1 MNIGSGL
8 NTVSSMYRQQKGNNM
23 KAPVSAE
30 KTFYTAET
38 PKVYQI
44 FTTDN
49 MLWTGGNG
57 TGLSYCLKYADDS
70 TDENPV
76 VLAKGVDEN
85 GKEFEQRIYINDV
98 DPSNA
103 TVVEMRALLIVIG
116 ALIVFKVTGF
126 AIENIKRFLPY
137 EAIQRI
143 PDWHFPAPLGVSFY
157 SFMMIS
163 YLVDVY
169 NGRIHAQKNF
179 LKYLS
184 YVLYFPHITQGPIA
198 RYELVAHQLWE
209 KHKFDYDTVIKG
221 TWLILWGA
229 LKKMVMADRISP
241 FVTEVFKHSDQ
252 YEGMIFFLAAVMYS
266 IQIYCDFSGCMDIV
280 RGTSECFGITLGENF
295 RRPYFSQT
303 LPEFWRRWHIS
314 LGAFFREYVFY
325 PVSTS
330 KILLKWNTKVRKYLG
345 NAIGT
350 GFASCVPILC
360 VWILTG
366 LWHGAKWNYIGWGL
380 FHGILICLSTLFEQP
395 VAKLTEKLNIRT
407 NCISWNIF
415 RMLRTFLLC
424 VIGRIIFMGSGIR
437 ASFHM
442 IASCVVDRG
451 TFYDIINT
459 FALSQREWGLILI
472 GCLILL
478 CVSVAQEIREQMGI
492 KEDIRS
498 WLLRQNLWLRWLV
511 LIVGILCVLTFG
523 VYGSGSHI
531 AFIYEQF

>member
-1 MNIGSGL
+1 MSVVSYIFIVFLAVTVLIYYIVPKKIQWWVLLAASAVFYAYSGIDNL
-8 NTVSSMYRQQKGNNM
+8 LIVVGTAFLVYPLTMLMEKNLEEQDRLLLDADKRTARKIKTAQK
-23 KAPVSAE
+23 K
-30 KTFYTAET
+30 KR
-38 PKVYQI
+38 K
-44 FTTDN
+44 
-49 MLWTGGNG
+49 
-57 TGLSYCLKYADDS
+57 KYL
-70 TDENPV
+70 
-76 VLAKGVDEN
+76 VL
-85 GKEFEQRIYINDV
+85 
-98 DPSNA
+98 
-103 TVVEMRALLIVIG
+103 ALLIVIG

-280 RGTSECFGITLGENF
+280 RGASECFGITLGENF

-366 LWHGAKWNYIGWGL
+366 LWHGANWTFILWGIYHALL
-380 FHGILICLSTLFEQP
+380 FMPLLLLNKNRRYTKNVIAEGKLLPSFKEAVQMFSTF
-395 VAKLTEKLNIRT
+395 
-407 NCISWNIF
+407 F
-415 RMLRTFLLC
+415 
-424 VIGRIIFMGSGIR
+424 
-437 ASFHM
+437 
-442 IASCVVDRG
+442 
-451 TFYDIINT
+451 
-459 FALSQREWGLILI
+459 
-472 GCLILL
+472 
-478 CVSVAQEIREQMGI
+478 
-492 KEDIRS
+492 
-498 WLLRQNLWLRWLV
+498 LV
-511 LIVGILCVLTFG
+511 LIGWIIFRSNDIGEASDYLARLFSPSLFEVSFPHGKRALIYCLVLLVIEWMQREKEHALQINKEIKSPVVRWGIYYILIFIIVFLQGTP
-523 VYGSGSHI
+523 
-531 AFIYEQF
+531 ADFIYFQF

>member
-1 MNIGSGL
+1 MSVVSYIFIVFFAVTVLIYYIVPKKIQWWVLLAASAVFYAYSGIDDL
-8 NTVSSMYRQQKGNNM
+8 LIVVGTAFLVYPLTMLMEKNLEEQDRLLLDADKRAARKIKTAQK
-23 KAPVSAE
+23 K
-30 KTFYTAET
+30 KR
-38 PKVYQI
+38 K
-44 FTTDN
+44 
-49 MLWTGGNG
+49 
-57 TGLSYCLKYADDS
+57 KYL
-70 TDENPV
+70 
-76 VLAKGVDEN
+76 VL
-85 GKEFEQRIYINDV
+85 
-98 DPSNA
+98 
-103 TVVEMRALLIVIG
+103 ALLIVIG

-229 LKKMVMADRISP
+229 LKKMVMADRIRP

-280 RGTSECFGITLGENF
+280 RGASECFGITLGENF

-325 PVSTS
+325 PV
-330 KILLKWNTKVRKYLG
+330 
-345 NAIGT
+345 
-350 GFASCVPILC
+350 
-360 VWILTG
+360 
-366 LWHGAKWNYIGWGL
+366 
-380 FHGILICLSTLFEQP
+380 
-395 VAKLTEKLNIRT
+395 
-407 NCISWNIF
+407 
-415 RMLRTFLLC
+415 
-424 VIGRIIFMGSGIR
+424 
-437 ASFHM
+437 
-442 IASCVVDRG
+442 
-451 TFYDIINT
+451 
-459 FALSQREWGLILI
+459 
-472 GCLILL
+472 
-478 CVSVAQEIREQMGI
+478 
-492 KEDIRS
+492 
-498 WLLRQNLWLRWLV
+498 
-511 LIVGILCVLTFG
+511 
-523 VYGSGSHI
+523 
-531 AFIYEQF
+531 

>member
-1 MNIGSGL
+1 MSVVSYIFIVFLAVTVLIYYIVPKKIQWWVLLAASVVFYAYSGIDDL
-8 NTVSSMYRQQKGNNM
+8 LIVVGTAFLVYPLTMLMEKNLEEQDRLLLDADKRTARKIKTAQK
-23 KAPVSAE
+23 K
-30 KTFYTAET
+30 KR
-38 PKVYQI
+38 K
-44 FTTDN
+44 
-49 MLWTGGNG
+49 
-57 TGLSYCLKYADDS
+57 KYL
-70 TDENPV
+70 
-76 VLAKGVDEN
+76 VL
-85 GKEFEQRIYINDV
+85 
-98 DPSNA
+98 
-103 TVVEMRALLIVIG
+103 ALLIVIG

-280 RGTSECFGITLGENF
+280 RGTSECFGITLGGNF

>member
-1 MNIGSGL
+1 MSVVSYIFIVFLAVTVLIYYIVPKKIQWWVLLAASVVFYAYSGIDDL
-8 NTVSSMYRQQKGNNM
+8 LIVVGTAFLVYPLTMLMEKNLEEQDRLLLDADKRTARKIKTAQK
-23 KAPVSAE
+23 K
-30 KTFYTAET
+30 KR
-38 PKVYQI
+38 K
-44 FTTDN
+44 
-49 MLWTGGNG
+49 
-57 TGLSYCLKYADDS
+57 KYL
-70 TDENPV
+70 
-76 VLAKGVDEN
+76 VL
-85 GKEFEQRIYINDV
+85 
-98 DPSNA
+98 
-103 TVVEMRALLIVIG
+103 ALLIVIG

-303 LPEFWRRWHIS
+303 LPEFWRRWRSVLQRRCILSGIDFKDPVEMEYQGAEIS
-314 LGAFFREYVFY
+314 GKCHR
-325 PVSTS
+325 
-330 KILLKWNTKVRKYLG
+330 NR
-345 NAIGT
+345 
-350 GFASCVPILC
+350 
-360 VWILTG
+360 
-366 LWHGAKWNYIGWGL
+366 
-380 FHGILICLSTLFEQP
+380 ICLLCTDPVRMDPDRTLACGKVELYRLGTVSRNP
-395 VAKLTEKLNIRT
+395 D
-407 NCISWNIF
+407 
-415 RMLRTFLLC
+415 LL
-424 VIGRIIFMGSGIR
+424 I
-437 ASFHM
+437 
-442 IASCVVDRG
+442 
-451 TFYDIINT
+451 DII
-459 FALSQREWGLILI
+459 
-472 GCLILL
+472 
-478 CVSVAQEIREQMGI
+478 
-492 KEDIRS
+492 
-498 WLLRQNLWLRWLV
+498 
-511 LIVGILCVLTFG
+511 
-523 VYGSGSHI
+523 
-531 AFIYEQF
+531 

>member
-1 MNIGSGL
+1 MSVVSYIFIVFLAVTVLIYYIVPKKIQWWVLLAASVVFYAYSGIDDL
-8 NTVSSMYRQQKGNNM
+8 LIVVGTAFLVYPLTMLMEKNLEEQDRLLLDADKRTARKIKTAQK
-23 KAPVSAE
+23 K
-30 KTFYTAET
+30 KR
-38 PKVYQI
+38 K
-44 FTTDN
+44 
-49 MLWTGGNG
+49 
-57 TGLSYCLKYADDS
+57 KYL
-70 TDENPV
+70 
-76 VLAKGVDEN
+76 VL
-85 GKEFEQRIYINDV
+85 
-98 DPSNA
+98 
-103 TVVEMRALLIVIG
+103 ALLIVIG

-280 RGTSECFGITLGENF
+280 RGASECFGITLGENF

-345 NAIGT
+345 NTIGT

-366 LWHGAKWNYIGWGL
+366 LHGSKNATK
-380 FHGILICLSTLFEQP
+380 
-395 VAKLTEKLNIRT
+395 
-407 NCISWNIF
+407 
-415 RMLRTFLLC
+415 
-424 VIGRIIFMGSGIR
+424 R
-437 ASFHM
+437 A
-442 IASCVVDRG
+442 C
-451 TFYDIINT
+451 
-459 FALSQREWGLILI
+459 RE
-472 GCLILL
+472 
-478 CVSVAQEIREQMGI
+478 
-492 KEDIRS
+492 
-498 WLLRQNLWLRWLV
+498 
-511 LIVGILCVLTFG
+511 
-523 VYGSGSHI
+523 
-531 AFIYEQF
+531 